1 MSRPSVAE
9 VRAVAQ
15 PPAVLGRRNAEHWS
29 GELYLRRISPYVT
42 RELVSTPITPNGV
55 TGLMIASGA
64 GAGGALLV
72 PGLPGG
78 GLAALL
84 AQLQMLWDCSDG
96 ELARWR
102 GTSSPAGV
110 FLDKLGHY
118 TAEGLIPLA
127 LGVRADGGLRS
138 IGGWTTMGSLLGLLV
153 LYNKALNDMVRVS
166 RAQAGLPALVDD
178 ASEVRPRARGARRL
192 RALARFVPFHRAYH
206 SIELTLL
213 ALGAAVADELL
224 GDAYDGLGGTRALVA
239 VLVPA
244 ALVTVVGHTTAILT
258 SSRLR

>member
-9 VRAVAQ
+9 VRAVTQ

-29 GELYLRRISPYVT
+29 GELYLRRISPYLT
-42 RELVSTPITPNGV
+42 RALVSTPVTPNGV
-55 TGLMIASGA
+55 TGLMILSGA
-64 GAGGALLV
+64 GAAGALLL

-78 GLAALL
+78 LLAALL
-84 AQLQMLWDCSDG
+84 AQLQMLWDCCDG

-118 TAEGLIPLA
+118 TAEGLIPVA
-127 LGVRADGGLRS
+127 LGVRADGGLGS
-138 IGGWTTMGSLLGLLV
+138 IGGWTTLGALLGLLV

-166 RAQAGLPALVDD
+166 RAQAGLPVLADN
-178 ASEVRPRARGARRL
+178 ATEARPRAGGVRRL
-192 RALARFVPFHRAYH
+192 RLLARFVPFHRAYH

-213 ALGAAVADELL
+213 AAAAAAVDALL
-224 GDAYDGLGGTRALVA
+224 GDAYGGLAGTRGLVA

-244 ALVTVVGHTTAILT
+244 ALATVVGHAAAILA
-258 SSRLR
+258 SNRLR